1 MILNSPY
8 VSGSLTVTG
17 NIIASGSI
25 TLSGSVAS
33 ASFAASATSAS
44 YALNATT
51 ASYAVSATTASY
63 AVSATTASFANA
75 FTVAG
80 NLTAQTLVVQTIT
93 SSVDYVTGSTQF
105 GSLLTNTHVFSGSIT
120 MNPGG
125 LFVSGSGRIGIGTTA
140 PNSKLDI
147 RSSGLD
153 TDVLSIYGTTDGTKM
168 FDFRDDSASG
178 ITAAM
183 FRMYNSSGTETIR
196 LFPGTVSAHHSWM
209 LLSGNLG
216 IGTTSPS
223 SKLHIF
229 SSTSGVSY
237 RIESTATNGEPSI
250 NFYGKNSSGTVRSFA
265 IKYDNADI
273 VRFGTADAISMR
285 FETSDVARLTISSA
299 GAATFSAATSATTL
313 TTNGTAGQWSIRVNG
328 SSVAGSSYGLG
339 VYAGTNSSDD
349 AFRVHSYS
357 GTQYLTVRGDGY
369 VGIGT
374 TNPGQKLEVVGGEI
388 KAGRVD
394 SSNEG
399 GQVSFGRASD
409 NNTSW
414 YIDVYGNTSTPSL
427 RFVDVSNSSVRM
439 SIDGSGNTT
448 FSNRLISNGYKSY
461 SGEISIASG
470 ATSTIYTM
478 SDNGLYTAQV
488 IVGGGSLIYSAAAIF
503 YSHSNN
509 GQFVK
514 TMDLYDGSN
523 VTLDQSSGAIR
534 ITNNGFTTLTWNWS
548 IIFQPF

>member
-8 VSGSLTVTG
+8 ISGSLTVTG

-33 ASFAASATSAS
+33 ASYAASASN
-44 YALNATT
+44 ALAAQT
-51 ASYAVSATTASY
+51 ASYVLTAQTASFVANAQSASNAVAAQTASY
-63 AVSATTASFANA
+63 ANA
-75 FTVAG
+75 FTVG
-80 NLTAQTLVVQTIT
+80 STLTAQTLVVQTIT
-93 SSVDYVTGSTQF
+93 SSVDFVTGSTRF
-105 GSLLTNTHVFSGSIT
+105 GSSGSNTHVFTGSVYITGSISVT
-120 MNPGG
+120 
-125 LFVSGSGRIGIGTTA
+125 GS
-140 PNSKLDI
+140 
-147 RSSGLD
+147 
-153 TDVLSIYGTTDGTKM
+153 
-168 FDFRDDSASG
+168 
-178 ITAAM
+178 AA
-183 FRMYNSSGTETIR
+183 
-196 LFPGTVSAHHSWM
+196 
-209 LLSGNLG
+209 
-216 IGTTSPS
+216 
-223 SKLHIF
+223 F
-229 SSTSGVSY
+229 SSDVILPYSK
-237 RIESTATNGEPSI
+237 ALAFNSI
-250 NFYGKNSSGTVRSFA
+250 SNQYV
-265 IKYDNADI
+265 
-273 VRFGTADAISMR
+273 TADANNLYLG
-285 FETSDVARLTISSA
+285 TGNLARLTISSS